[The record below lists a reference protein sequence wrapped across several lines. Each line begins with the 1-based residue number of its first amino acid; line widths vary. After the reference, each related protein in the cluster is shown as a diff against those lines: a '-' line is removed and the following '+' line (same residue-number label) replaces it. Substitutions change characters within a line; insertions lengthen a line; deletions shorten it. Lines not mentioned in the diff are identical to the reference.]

1 MKLADELVAKFGVEK
16 KIYVASDG
24 GKLGYCRKLVGKP
37 SADGTYPVLM
47 FLHGAGERGN
57 RANNGF
63 QLYHAAED
71 ILAYAREHLDG
82 LLYLAPHCPEEQ
94 MWIKDHWS
102 LKEHTMTPDPVPTLA
117 MAMAMLRQEIAE
129 SHGDPKRVYLT
140 GLSMGGFGSWDA
152 LSRYPDTFASALICC
167 GGGDVKQ
174 APRLVD
180 IPIYVFHGAKD
191 PTVMV
196 SRSRDMVQAIRQA
209 GGNLVQYTEF
219 PDIEHACWIP
229 VYHDHANLR
238 ALFSHRRQ

>member
-1 MKLADELVAKFGVEK
+1 MG
-16 KIYVASDG
+16 
-24 GKLGYCRKLVGKP
+24 
-37 SADGTYPVLM
+37 
-47 FLHGAGERGN
+47 
-57 RANNGF
+57 
-63 QLYHAAED
+63 
-71 ILAYAREHLDG
+71 
-82 LLYLAPHCPEEQ
+82 
-94 MWIKDHWS
+94 
-102 LKEHTMTPDPVPTLA
+102 
-117 MAMAMLRQEIAE
+117 MLRQEIAE
-129 SHGDPKRVYLT
+129 SHGDPRRVYLT

-152 LSRYPDTFASALICC
+152 LSRYPDFFASALICC

-209 GGNLVQYTEF
+209 GGKLVQYTEF